1 MPIYIFVA
9 YLNES
14 WRQLIFQQ
22 QTNQIHSEKF
32 KQARIVSLLLDIT
45 TPRVTYEK
53 YATRFLDVLFA
64 LILRVWTSV
73 FCFTVKHS
81 RPYKNCGYSRGCKY
95 DFDFFTHTFL
105 HCFPLRIML
114 FDKTKKI
121 FFPFSHSLLSI
132 CGWGGGGRVPLS
144 YSSRIC

>member
-22 QTNQIHSEKF
+22 QTNQIHSAKF

-81 RPYKNCGYSRGCKY
+81 LPYKNCGYSRGCKY

-114 FDKTKKI
+114 FDKTKKK